1 MQSLD
6 LSYNQLSF
14 NLPEAL
20 ANVGL
25 LETLKLQ
32 KNHFT
37 GKIPNGFLKLR
48 KLKEL
53 GLGLRAPTLETKVYV
68 GSLLLPVI
76 M

>member
-6 LSYNQLSF
+6 LSYNKLSF

-20 ANVGL
+20 ANVSL

-53 GLGLRAPTLETKVYV
+53 GL
-68 GSLLLPVI
+68 SDNQQD
-76 M
+76 